1 MKYFNERW
9 NHLLDLAQ
17 ECEDILAKN
26 GAIIVDKNENEIG
39 TNFGESTV
47 KSIEETRELLKLSA
61 VLVRALEKLMD
72 TKHEPTYFATLTEG
86 MEQIICGPK
95 K

>member
-1 MKYFNERW
+1 MKYFNEQW
-9 NHLLDLAQ
+9 KNLLDLAQ
-17 ECEDILAKN
+17 ECEQILERN
-26 GAIIVDKNENEIG
+26 GAIIIDKDDNELG
-39 TNFGESTV
+39 FNFGEATV
-47 KSIEETRELLKLSA
+47 KSIEETREILKLGA
-61 VLVRALEKLMD
+61 ALVRALEKLMD